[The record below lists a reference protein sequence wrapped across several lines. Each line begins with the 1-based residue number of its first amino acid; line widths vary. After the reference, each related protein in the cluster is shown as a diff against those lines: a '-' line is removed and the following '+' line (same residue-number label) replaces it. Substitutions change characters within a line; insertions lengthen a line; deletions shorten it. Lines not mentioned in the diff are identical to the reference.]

1 MLLVAINNNLLL
13 YIMDI
18 KGVAIG
24 VFIFLVL
31 LYIIINAFS
40 KTTKLSEMSDGTIL
54 QTIEAAKLKNKNPG
68 SNFTYSMWIYINDW
82 NYRYGEDKIIL
93 NRESCPKVVL
103 DKKKNKIMVNVKCI
117 SVGTDS
123 TPASYTP
130 YSCAEQAKNVE
141 ACNACKNGFSCA
153 CVNCNQTD
161 FDFHNGIVDPSCA
174 SPASIATAINA
185 AITKVTNATAAKSA
199 ADAAK
204 SAGDSATP
212 AMPDLEKNA
221 LAKTATDAANALTTA
236 QSEYSLA
243 MSLRTGKGAMVAES
257 DTNVHSCVVDNISI
271 QKWVNI
277 IVSLYNLTLDIYID
291 GKLVRT
297 CILPGVPKNN
307 NNSAIQITPG
317 GGFRGWTTTFKFFP
331 YASNPQAAFNLYKDG
346 YGGSI
351 VGNAISKYRL
361 RVSAIKN
368 NEVQTSFE
376 I

>member
-1 MLLVAINNNLLL
+1 
-13 YIMDI
+13 MD
-18 KGVAIG
+18 
-24 VFIFLVL
+24 
-31 LYIIINAFS
+31 S
-40 KTTKLSEMSDGTIL
+40 
-54 QTIEAAKLKNKNPG
+54 
-68 SNFTYSMWIYINDW
+68 
-82 NYRYGEDKIIL
+82 
-93 NRESCPKVVL
+93 
-103 DKKKNKIMVNVKCI
+103 
-117 SVGTDS
+117 
-123 TPASYTP
+123 
-130 YSCAEQAKNVE
+130 
-141 ACNACKNGFSCA
+141 
-153 CVNCNQTD
+153 
-161 FDFHNGIVDPSCA
+161 
-174 SPASIATAINA
+174 
-185 AITKVTNATAAKSA
+185 AITEARKKVTDATSAKKE
-199 ADAAK
+199 ADAAVTAGN
-204 SAGDSATP
+204 SANSGKTALQKD
-212 AMPDLEKNA
+212 A
-221 LAKTATDAANALTTA
+221 LAKAATDAGNALTTA
-236 QSEYSLA
+236 QNEYLSARSLQFGN
-243 MSLRTGKGAMVAES
+243 SGMVAES